1 MAVGSAPNS
10 DAPAGRGMAGVV
22 ADADQDLVGSSGR
35 MTVPSA
41 EDGAVAAL
49 RTVRVGPEAVAV
61 SGAALPRAGR

>member
-35 MTVPSA
+35 ITVSIP

-49 RTVRVGPEAVAV
+49 RTVRAGPEAVAV
-61 SGAALPRAGR
+61 NGAAVPGAGR